1 MRTYS
6 RGGQLQSWRG
16 TLSTALQCELHT
28 SQCCSFFIE
37 EGSGTS
43 VGTILVFWCKEGY
56 QLVGSEKVTC
66 ELRRGAPVW
75 NNHFPVCEA
84 IPQPEDKGFQLAVL
98 VSIISCIII
107 LTLSASFIVCCI
119 RQKRLHLSE
128 NKREV
133 SDRSQKDCRQR
144 QRKSCWI
151 ERNRNQLNISPRHFS
166 YERNPRLSILRSSFC
181 PGRSKSYINKG
192 YQRSHENLQK
202 SSRQEIFSERRQYC
216 NVVLQRILIPNAAPS
231 LHLPP
236 QSIDIHM
243 QMVTTHPNLL
253 FSSPMETPQR
263 HCLLLQPV

>member
-1 MRTYS
+1 MTPED
-6 RGGQLQSWRG
+6 
-16 TLSTALQCELHT
+16 TLNSTEVTTHASALQCELHT
-28 SQCCSFFIE
+28 SQCGSFFIE

-66 ELRRGAPVW
+66 ELRKGAPVW

-98 VSIISCIII
+98 ASIISCIII

-119 RQKRLHLSE
+119 RQKRLHLLE
-128 NKREV
+128 NKRDV
-133 SDRSQKDCRQR
+133 SDS
-144 QRKSCWI
+144 
-151 ERNRNQLNISPRHFS
+151 
-166 YERNPRLSILRSSFC
+166 
-181 PGRSKSYINKG
+181 
-192 YQRSHENLQK
+192 RSHENLQK
-202 SSRQEIFSERRQYC
+202 SSRQEIFSERQEYS

-236 QSIDIHM
+236 QSIDIHV
-243 QMVTTHPNLL
+243 QMVTTHPNIL
-253 FSSPMETPQR
+253 FSSPMETPRR